1 MIGVELSKLVRRPRV
16 WACIGLLCALPT
28 LVAVLLASTRLAP
41 PPGRGQAFLSA
52 VLSNGQLYPAA
63 ALAIVLP
70 VFFPIT
76 VAVVAGDLIA
86 GEASTGT
93 LRYLL
98 IRPVGRTRLL
108 VAKLVAIAAY
118 VLLAVVTVT
127 ATSYLVGVAAFGFGP
142 GAAVGQAG
150 GITSLSG
157 AQLSPSQL
165 ALRLA
170 GTIGYIALAMVAVGA
185 IALFLST
192 VTDSSLAAAL
202 GALAVIVTSAVLT
215 PLDAAAVLT
224 PYLPTTR
231 WLAWVDFFR
240 DPILWR
246 DIRTGTL
253 AQLAYIAVLLGAAW
267 ANFTTRDIT
276 S

>member
-1 MIGVELSKLVRRPRV
+1 VIGVELSKLVRRPRV
-16 WACIGLLCALPT
+16 WACIGLLCALPA
-28 LVAVLLASTRLAP
+28 LVALLLASTRLAP

-86 GEASTGT
+86 GEASAGT

-157 AQLSPSQL
+157 VQLSSSQL

-170 GTIGYIALAMVAVGA
+170 GTIGYIALAMVAVGT

-253 AQLAYIAVLLGAAW
+253 AQLGYIAMLFGAAW

-276 S
+276 D

>member
-1 MIGVELSKLVRRPRV
+1 MIRVELVKLVRRPRV
-16 WACIGLLCALPT
+16 WACVALLCGLPT
-28 LVAVLLASTRLAP
+28 LVALLLASTRLAP

-52 VLSNGQLYPAA
+52 VLSNGQLFPAA

-70 VFFPIT
+70 VFLPIT
-76 VAVVAGDLIA
+76 VAVVAGDLVA

-108 VAKLVAIAAY
+108 VAKLVAVAAY
-118 VLLAVVTVT
+118 VLLAIAAVV
-127 ATSYLVGVAAFGFGP
+127 ASSYLVGVALFGFGP

-157 AQLSPSQL
+157 VQLSPIQL
-165 ALRLA
+165 GLRLA

-192 VTDSSLAAAL
+192 VTDSSLGAAL

-240 DPILWR
+240 DPIFWR

-253 AQLAYIAVLLGAAW
+253 VQLGYVAALMGAAW
-267 ANFTTRDIT
+267 ANFTTRDVT

>member
-1 MIGVELSKLVRRPRV
+1 MIGVELAKLVRRPRV
-16 WACIGLLCALPT
+16 WVCIALLCALPA
-28 LVAVLLASTRLAP
+28 LVAVLLASTRIAP

-70 VFFPIT
+70 ILMPIT
-76 VAVVAGDLIA
+76 VAVVAGDLVA
-86 GEASTGT
+86 GEAAAGT

-108 VAKLVAIAAY
+108 VAKLVAVAAY
-118 VLLAVVTVT
+118 VLLAVAAVVVTG
-127 ATSYLVGVAAFGFGP
+127 YLVGVAAFGTGEATAIGRP
-142 GAAVGQAG
+142 GAV
-150 GITSLSG
+150 TSLSG
-157 AQLSPSQL
+157 VELTQSEL

-170 GTIGYIALAMVAVGA
+170 GTIGYIALCMVAVGA
-185 IALFLST
+185 VALFLST

-202 GALAVIVTSAVLT
+202 GALTVIVTSAVLT

-240 DPILWR
+240 DPIFWR
-246 DIRTGTL
+246 DIRRGMVVQLCYVAVPL
-253 AQLAYIAVLLGAAW
+253 AAAW
-267 ANFTTRDIT
+267 ANLTTRDVT